1 MSGNL
6 ARRRQTK
13 FMPADFRLIEARQP
27 PLKDQ
32 YDEWLARIIC
42 YAFSVPVSAFVSL
55 DIAMRRTIEQQK
67 SKNRIDGRS
76 VRCIFGCAYA
86 GIVSAYRIAGELAW
100 RGRARSKPST
110 LWKKPALPYSVLKSG
125 YRLLRERQ

>member
-13 FMPADFRLIEARQP
+13 FMPADFKLIEARQP

-42 YAFSVPVSAFVSL
+42 YAFSVPVSAFV
-55 DIAMRRTIEQQK
+55 AQVTAR
-67 SKNRIDGRS
+67 
-76 VRCIFGCAYA
+76 
-86 GIVSAYRIAGELAW
+86 
-100 RGRARSKPST
+100 RARRCASRRRKRGSF
-110 LWKKPALPYSVLKSG
+110 
-125 YRLLRERQ
+125 R